1 VRYYIVVYDVN
12 EKRVRKV
19 HDVLRGYLQWKQR
32 SVFEGWLSSDE
43 MAELKRKLSRVINE
57 EEDSVLFYSL
67 PSDRNLVTFHLGK
80 PPEEFDNII

>member
-1 VRYYIVVYDVN
+1 MRYYIVVYDVN